1 MSGGSG
7 SGRTTQVSEPWGGA
21 QPYLLDQFQRAQQV
35 SNQQPSYFNGPL
47 TVGALPS
54 EQAAF
59 NQQNSYNQSVFGGQ
73 PNLNYGAVTGSVG
86 DTLTGQTGLGSMAG
100 TLAPNATNLLTSGF
114 NGPSQVSGGFNAA
127 DYAPQFG
134 KAGGLD
140 ATGAYQSALSGTPDY
155 SAVDANA
162 NAANQKIVQQFN
174 EQVMPSLNERATFTN
189 NMTGGIKSLNSVLP
203 KMGEQMQ
210 SNILNAREGE
220 RQRALQAQQQA
231 AAQVSQGGMQGFG
244 LGLDQANL
252 NFNQASTNAN
262 LSDRYRADLLNYGS
276 LAGQLSGQAGSQALT
291 AAGLSPSIYDLG
303 NQQNTANFQQAAWQR
318 GLAEDQLAAE
328 QDRFNYLRDQPM
340 NNLSWYGSMLNGIGG
355 LGGTQMTQT
364 PGKSGSSR
372 AGSALGGAMSG
383 AATGAAWG
391 ASSTG
396 PFAPYGAL
404 IGGVG
409 GALAGYFS

>member
-1 MSGGSG
+1 MAGGSSGG
-7 SGRTTQVSEPWGGA
+7 TTKQINQPWEGA
-21 QPYLLDQFQRAQQV
+21 QPYLNDQFSRAQQL
-35 SNQQPSYFNGPL
+35 SNQNPSYFNGPL
-47 TVGALPS
+47 TIGALPS

-220 RQRALQAQQQA
+220 RQRALTAQQQA
-231 AAQVSQGGMQGFG
+231 AGQVAQGGMQSYG
-244 LGLDQANL
+244 LGLDQAGM

-262 LSDRYRADLLNYGS
+262 LQDRYRADLLNYGS

-291 AAGLSPSIYDLG
+291 AAGLSPSVYDLG
-303 NQQNTANFQQAAWQR
+303 NQQNAGNFQQAAWQR
-318 GLAEDQLAAE
+318 GLQEDQLAAE
-328 QDRFNYLRDQPM
+328 QDKFNYLRDQPYD
-340 NNLSWYGSMLNGIGG
+340 NLSWYGSQLNGIGG
-355 LGGTQMTQT
+355 LGGTQTTQANR
-364 PGKSGSSR
+364 SGSSR
-372 AGSALGGAMSG
+372 AAGTLGGAMSG
-383 AATGAAWG
+383 AAAGATWG

-404 IGGVG
+404 IGGLG